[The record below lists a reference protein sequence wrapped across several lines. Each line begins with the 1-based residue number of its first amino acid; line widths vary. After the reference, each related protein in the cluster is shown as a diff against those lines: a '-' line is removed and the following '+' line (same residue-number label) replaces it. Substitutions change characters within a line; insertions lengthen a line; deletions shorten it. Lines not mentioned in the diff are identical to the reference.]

1 MRSTL
6 RPTISS
12 TTVRTGTSARV
23 VARHDAAVAQH
34 HDAVGDPRDLVQ
46 PMADVDEATPSR
58 LELADLLEQ
67 QLGLL
72 AAERR
77 GRLVEDQQLAR

>member
-6 RPTISS
+6 RPTICS
-12 TTVRTGTSARV
+12 TTVRTGTCARL
-23 VARHDAAVAQH
+23 VAGDDAAVAHH
-34 HDAVGDPRDLVQ
+34 HDAVGDLGDLVE
-46 PMADVDEATPSR
+46 PVADIDEGHAFG
-58 LELADLLEQ
+58 LEPADLLEQ

-77 GRLVEDQQLAR
+77 RRLVEDEQLAH